1 MTTLSSLHEE
11 KLARGTATAY
21 SSRIEDLLAR
31 GFKVRRS
38 GLGTMIGEVS
48 HVLPADVISE
58 LTWLN
63 SQFRNP
69 SAHFTKMD
77 WIKLVD
83 EYERRA
89 KNVIEILEA
98 HSGVRAVPTG
108 DVVWFKKPLNYVG
121 GVLALAVI
129 PIHNEAPLA
138 FAMVFGLGMWI
149 THEGIK
155 YFRSR

>member
-1 MTTLSSLHEE
+1 MIPSLHEE

-48 HVLPADVISE
+48 PVLPADVISE

-69 SAHFTKMD
+69 SAHFTKME

-83 EYERRA
+83 EYEQRA
-89 KNVIEILEA
+89 KNVIEILETR
-98 HSGVRAVPTG
+98 SGVKAVPTG
-108 DVVWFKKPLNYVG
+108 EVVFYKRPILYVG

-129 PIHNEAPLA
+129 PIHNDAQLA
-138 FAMVFGLGMWI
+138 FVPVFGFGMWI
-149 THEGIK
+149 TYEGIK